1 MLTKDIIFKN
11 FFGIKNKKKIKTLSK
26 FIRNKKLLNQYPL
39 LKSLT
44 KDYKYSYTKTDIKNL
59 QKSKSF
65 NLIGMGGAIL
75 GTEAIYDFLKHKVK
89 KNFSFFNNLQCKKIS
104 KSKSKKINLIISKSG
119 NTLETISNFNLI
131 LKNQKKNKNVV
142 ITEKKIAIYLFLQK
156 N

>member
-11 FFGIKNKKKIKTLSK
+11 FSGIKNKKKIKTLSK
-26 FIRNKKLLNQYPL
+26 FIRNKNLLNAYPV

-44 KDYKYSYTKTDIKNL
+44 KDYEYSYKKADIKNL
-59 QKSKSF
+59 QKSNSF

-89 KNFSFFNNLQCKKIS
+89 KNFSFFNNLQCKKNS
-104 KSKSKKINLIISKSG
+104 KSKFKKINLIISKSG

-131 LKNQKKNKNVV
+131 LKTQKKK
-142 ITEKKIAIYLFLQK
+142 
-156 N
+156 